1 MQSFTRITSAFLTV
15 VSLAICGVGCSP
27 KAKLAKHLARADRY
41 FDSGEYDNAEIEY
54 LNVIQIERENFR
66 AVSRLGTIYFDEG
79 RYGRAVPCLYE
90 GCKLATNNVDLR
102 LKLGVAHLL
111 GHNLT
116 EARKHIE
123 FVLDQRPEDPE
134 APLLLV
140 KMATNPQNVEATRE
154 RLQKLPLPEGKRAP
168 VEVALGML
176 ALEQHDLKAAEVLF
190 KQAQTNDP
198 KFCAAYG
205 ALGALYSAQNDLKQ
219 ADQAL
224 KTAAELAPDR
234 SAWRLQYAQFK
245 ARTGDPAAGR
255 ELLEAMVKKT
265 PDYLPAWIELADIAA
280 RQTNC
285 AECESL
291 IKKLLARDPVNYD
304 SMLLSGRFRLLQG
317 DAPKAVGEFDRMAKF
332 YPKDPQVQYQ
342 LALAQLADHE
352 TGKAIVS
359 LNHALM
365 MNTNFVEAILVLA
378 DLRIRNGD
386 FTSAIIS
393 LKRLVEQAP
402 QIARAQLMLAGAYRA
417 QGNFD
422 EALQVY
428 HNLSGLFPRNAELS
442 LLRGMTLREQN
453 KRKEAAEAFAN
464 SLELAPEYLPAMEQL
479 VALDLQDAQFTNAL
493 QRVEKQ
499 LAKSP
504 TMPELRVLVARI
516 FLAQRAAFIKENDPK
531 QADAALNRAKS
542 ELLKAVELKP
552 DFRAAYLSL
561 ATLYVDSHQNQ
572 EALDDLRRVLN
583 QNPKDTV
590 ALMLLGTIQEKN
602 KDYDAARDTYERLLT
617 IDPKFSAAL
626 NNLAYLYSEHYSQFE
641 KAYDL
646 ARRAREL
653 LPYDPS
659 TADTLGWVLYQ
670 RKNYARAASLLQEGA
685 STIENRKL
693 PTDPEIQFH
702 LGMCEYMMGEEQS
715 ARTAFERAL
724 RANRE
729 FRGITE
735 ASNRL
740 AVLTLDERLADARPR
755 LSKRISEQP
764 DDPVA
769 LAHLARLEER
779 EGMVDKAMN
788 FYEAALKVNPKN
800 LRVLIALANLYS
812 RRPSDVPKAF
822 ELAKAAYSVAPDD
835 AAVSPLLGGLAF
847 QTGDFKWALSLFQ
860 DAAQKRRD
868 DPELLFHLAECFY
881 SVGKIAEAEATTR
894 SALQQR
900 APFSRTNEA
909 AQFLELLA
917 LAASPSQAAAA
928 GTRVEGLVKSNPD
941 YVPALMVLAAINEQN
956 ADMATAKQYYER
968 AWKRFPEFSPAIKR
982 LAVLYSEA
990 PTDEQKAYQLALKAR
1005 EAFPDDAEVAKALG
1019 ILVYRQKDYARSVRL
1034 LKESAAQ
1041 RKDDAIVFY
1050 YLGLALSHDK
1060 DHKESKAALQ
1070 CALDLHLRM
1079 PLADDAKRV
1088 MGELK

>member
-1 MQSFTRITSAFLTV
+1 MQSFTRITSVFVTV
-15 VSLAICGVGCSP
+15 VSLAVCGMGCSP
-27 KAKLAKHLARADRY
+27 KAKLAQHLARADRY

-54 LNVIQIERENFR
+54 LNVIQAERENFR
-66 AVSRLGTIYFDEG
+66 AVSRLGVIYFEEG
-79 RYGRAVPCLYE
+79 RYGRAVPCLFE

-102 LKLGVAHLL
+102 LKLGAAQLL
-111 GHNLT
+111 GRNLT
-116 EARKHIE
+116 EARKHFE

-134 APLLLV
+134 APLLLA
-140 KMATNPQNVEATRE
+140 KTAANPQNIEATRQ
-154 RLQKLPLPEGKRAP
+154 RLQKLSLPEGKRAP
-168 VEVALGML
+168 VEIALGML
-176 ALEQHDLKAAEVLF
+176 SLEQHDFKAAEALF

-205 ALGALYSAQNDLKQ
+205 ALGALYAAQNDLKQ
-219 ADQAL
+219 ADQAF
-224 KTAAELAPDR
+224 KTAAELAPNR
-234 SAWRLQYAQFK
+234 SAWRLQYAEFK
-245 ARTGDPAAGR
+245 TRTGDPAAGK

-280 RQTNC
+280 RQTNY

-291 IKKLLARDPVNYD
+291 IKKLLARDPFNYD
-304 SMLLSGRFRLLQG
+304 SMLLSGRFRSLQG
-317 DAPKAVGEFDRMAKF
+317 DAPKAVGEFDRMARIF
-332 YPKDPQVQYQ
+332 PKDPQVQYQ
-342 LALAQLADHE
+342 LALAHLADHDN
-352 TGKAIVS
+352 GKAIAS
-359 LNHALM
+359 LNQALM
-365 MNTNFVEAILVLA
+365 LNTNYVDAILVLA

-386 FTSAIIS
+386 LTSAIIS
-393 LKRLVEQAP
+393 LKRLVGQSP

-428 HNLSGLFPRNAELS
+428 HNLGGLFPRNAEVS

-464 SLELAPEYLPAMEQL
+464 ALELAPEYLPAMEQL
-479 VALDLQDAQFTNAL
+479 VAMDLQDGQFTNAL

-499 LAKSP
+499 VAKSP
-504 TMPELRVLVARI
+504 TMPELRVLRARI
-516 FLAQRAAFIKENDPK
+516 FLAQKSVFIKENDPK
-531 QADAALNRAKS
+531 QADTALKQARS

-552 DFRAAYLSL
+552 DYRAAYLSL
-561 ATLYVDSHQNQ
+561 AALYVDSHQNQ

-583 QNPKDTV
+583 QNPRDTI
-590 ALMLLGTIQEKN
+590 ALMLLGTIQEKT
-602 KDYDAARDTYERLLT
+602 KDYDAARDTYERLLA

-641 KAYDL
+641 KAYEL

-670 RKNYARAASLLQEGA
+670 RKNYTWAASLLQEGA
-685 STIENRKL
+685 NAIESRKL

-715 ARTAFERAL
+715 ARIAFERAL
-724 RANRE
+724 RPNRE
-729 FRGITE
+729 FSGIAE

-740 AVLTLDERLADARPR
+740 AVLTLDETSADARAR

-769 LAHLARLEER
+769 LARLARLEER
-779 EGMVDKAMN
+779 EGRVDEAIN
-788 FYEAALKVNPKN
+788 NYEAALKVNPKN
-800 LRVLIALANLYS
+800 LRVLIALANLHA
-812 RRPSDVPKAF
+812 RRPSDTQKAF
-822 ELAKAAYSVAPDD
+822 ELAKAAYNLAPDD
-835 AAVSPLLGGLAF
+835 AAVPPLLGGLAF
-847 QTGDFKWALSLFQ
+847 QTGDYKWALSLFQ
-860 DAAQKRRD
+860 DAVQKRRD

-881 SVGKIAEAEATTR
+881 SVGKIGEAETTMR

-900 APFSRTNEA
+900 APFARTNEA
-909 AQFLELLA
+909 AQFLDMLA
-917 LAASPSQAAAA
+917 LSANPSSAVAQRA
-928 GTRVEGLVKSNPD
+928 RVEGLVKSNPD
-941 YVPALMVLAAINEQN
+941 CVPALMALAAGSEQN
-956 ADMATAKQYYER
+956 EDMTAAKNYYER
-968 AWKRFPEFSPAIKR
+968 VLKRFPEFSPAIRR

-990 PTDEQKAYQLALKAR
+990 PTDEQRVYQLALKAR

-1034 LKESAAQ
+1034 LKESVAQ

-1050 YLGLALSHDK
+1050 YLGMGFSQAK
-1060 DHKESKAALQ
+1060 NPKESKAALQ
-1070 CALDLHLRM
+1070 HALDLHLKT
-1079 PLADDAKRV
+1079 PFADDAKRV
-1088 MGELK
+1088 IGELK